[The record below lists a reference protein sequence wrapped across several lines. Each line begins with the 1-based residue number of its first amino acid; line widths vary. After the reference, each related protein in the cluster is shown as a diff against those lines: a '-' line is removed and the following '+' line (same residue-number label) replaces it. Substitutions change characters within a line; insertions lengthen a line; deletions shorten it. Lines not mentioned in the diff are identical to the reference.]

1 MDDGAKL
8 LLNKRPAV
16 PGETLAPGQQERIGN
31 MVYDVYYWNPTKSQ
45 LSENPQLRTV
55 TGLSGGG
62 TFHAIMPEGGT
73 VLSAESGA
81 HTVKINVHEL
91 PATASEINFLARL
104 MIEQVAGNPASRT
117 PAVSGSSTGAS
128 KAASAP

>member
-45 LSENPQLRTV
+45 LSKNPQLRTV
-55 TGLSGGG
+55 TNLSGRG
-62 TFHAIMPEGGT
+62 TCHHARGRNGVERR
-73 VLSAESGA
+73 V
-81 HTVKINVHEL
+81 
-91 PATASEINFLARL
+91 R
-104 MIEQVAGNPASRT
+104 RT
-117 PAVSGSSTGAS
+117 HGKDQYS
-128 KAASAP
+128 